1 MGDLYDADVLEW
13 SEHQAR
19 LLRQHAAGET
29 SNEAPDWANII
40 EEIESVG
47 SEQRHVVESNLVLA
61 LTHDL
66 KCEAWPLVSYV
77 PHWRAEARTF
87 RRNARRRFTNSM
99 RGRIDLASLYSDALA
114 GMPDTIDGQSPL
126 PVPTIC
132 PVTLDELL
140 GNGT

>member
-1 MGDLYDADVLEW
+1 MGGLYEADVLEW

-29 SNEAPDWANII
+29 SNEAPDWVNII
-40 EEIESVG
+40 QEIESVG
-47 SEQRHVVESNLVLA
+47 SEQRHAVESNLVLA

-77 PHWRAEARTF
+77 PHWRAEARAF

-99 RGRIDLASLYSDALA
+99 RGRIDPASLYSDALA

-126 PVPTIC
+126 PVATIC

-140 GNGT
+140 GDGT

>member
-47 SEQRHVVESNLVLA
+47 SEQRHAVASNLVLA

>member
-1 MGDLYDADVLEW
+1 MGDFYDADVLEW

-29 SNEAPDWANII
+29 SNEVPDWVNII

-47 SEQRHVVESNLVLA
+47 SEQRHAVESNLVLA

-77 PHWRAEARTF
+77 PHWRAEARAF

-99 RGRIDLASLYSDALA
+99 RDRIDLASLYSDALA

-132 PVTLDELL
+132 PMTLDELL
-140 GNGT
+140 GDGT